1 MKFKG
6 IGKQERYN
14 YEEEIE
20 IEFQVLLVSPK
31 LFKPRGV
38 ARIYIQMVNN
48 SIKNGKFTMDRN

>member
-14 YEEEIE
+14 YKEEIE
-20 IEFQVLLVSPK
+20 IEFQVLLVFPK

-38 ARIYIQMVNN
+38 ARIYIQRVNN
-48 SIKNGKFTMDRN
+48 SIKNGKFPMDKK